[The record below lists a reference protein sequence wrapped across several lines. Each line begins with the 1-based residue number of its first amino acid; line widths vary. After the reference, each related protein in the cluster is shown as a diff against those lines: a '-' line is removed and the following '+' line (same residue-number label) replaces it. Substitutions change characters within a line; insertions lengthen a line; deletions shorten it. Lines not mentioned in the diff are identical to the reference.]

1 MQGCRGRRGPPV
13 RGDGSRGHLSEERDP
28 LGDGG
33 PAGRGHA
40 RAGGGLREGGEG
52 LPHGGVRPGHQGGDL
67 VGQGRLRGGEGPHLP
82 GQVGVVEGLG
92 ALVDL
97 VLLRRPGGL
106 LGRLRRLLLHE
117 GELRGGGRGVL
128 ESSAGQR
135 ALYGRAADGGGVGAG
150 REDDGLLGRLRAGRG
165 GVQVAVGQ
173 AAGGVHGRGLRP
185 DARRRRGGGAGVQGG
200 HLLQAHRGD
209 GLHHLPVVLHDLLQ
223 DLILL
228 VVENPGVEV
237 LLELLQEDRV
247 LLPFTERQKS

>member
-1 MQGCRGRRGPPV
+1 M
-13 RGDGSRGHLSEERDP
+13 
-28 LGDGG
+28 
-33 PAGRGHA
+33 
-40 RAGGGLREGGEG
+40 
-52 LPHGGVRPGHQGGDL
+52 
-67 VGQGRLRGGEGPHLP
+67 GQGRLRGGEGPHLP

-97 VLLRRPGGL
+97 VLLGGPGGL
-106 LGRLRRLLLHE
+106 LGSLRLLLHE
-117 GELRGGGRGVL
+117 GELRGRRRGVL

-135 ALYGRAADGGGVGAG
+135 ALYRRAADGGGVGAG

-165 GVQVAVGQ
+165 GVQVSVGE

-185 DARRRRGGGAGVQGG
+185 DARRRGGAAGVEGR

-228 VVENPGVEV
+228 VVENPSVEV